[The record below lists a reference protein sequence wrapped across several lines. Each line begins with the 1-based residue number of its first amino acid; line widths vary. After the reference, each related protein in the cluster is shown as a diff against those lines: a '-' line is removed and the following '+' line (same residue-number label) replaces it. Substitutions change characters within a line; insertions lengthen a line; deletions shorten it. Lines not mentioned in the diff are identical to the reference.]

1 MTGAASKGNGGKY
14 YYYNCSA
21 DAKHFRCRADYAN
34 NEFVKYVSQLSPNE
48 VIINLY
54 NQILQE
60 LNSEKF
66 DTATKNIE
74 KLKENL
80 QSLKERKTFLEDKF
94 IDGELNKSEY
104 NTLTKR
110 LSERIHEIEKEIEKE
125 EMKQN
130 PQIIEQLDYSLSLI
144 QNMGKYIED
153 APVDVK

>member
-1 MTGAASKGNGGKY
+1 M
-14 YYYNCSA
+14 
-21 DAKHFRCRADYAN
+21 
-34 NEFVKYVSQLSPNE
+34 
-48 VIINLY
+48 
-54 NQILQE
+54 QE